1 MKQWKAT
8 GDLIVNKI
16 ADRLLLQNN
25 SETLTNEHDKEIPQ
39 ERYISSKEKQK
50 IIDDLILI
58 K

>member
-25 SETLTNEHDKEIPQ
+25 AETLTNEHDKEIPQ